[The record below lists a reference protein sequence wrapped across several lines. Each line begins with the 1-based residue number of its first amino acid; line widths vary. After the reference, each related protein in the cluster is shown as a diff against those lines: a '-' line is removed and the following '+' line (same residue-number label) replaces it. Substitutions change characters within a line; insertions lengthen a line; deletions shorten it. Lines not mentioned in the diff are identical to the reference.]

1 MWMFLLLGWR
11 GGGDISGDCH
21 AASGDCHTTRGDI
34 HGTRGDCHGVANI
47 YFMPKQSQAAI
58 FLDTIRSV

>member
-21 AASGDCHTTRGDI
+21 ATRGDI

-47 YFMPKQSQAAI
+47 YFMPKHSQAAI
-58 FLDTIRSV
+58 FLDTIQSV